1 MQCYDGGQRASI
13 HDSTPDPER
22 GSDKVAT
29 VPERESD
36 RLSGRV
42 RRYARVGTQV
52 GGIAARMAGQR
63 YLGLP
68 ADRERNAAEL
78 RRALGGLKGPLMKVA
93 QLLATV
99 PGGLPEEYAEEL
111 GALQSQAPAMGWGF
125 VKRRMA
131 SELGPDWRDAFAE
144 FETEAVAA
152 ASLGQVHRATGHDG
166 AALACKLQY
175 PDMASAVAADIR
187 QLRLIFAI
195 YARYDRAIDTGEIHA
210 EIAARLR
217 EELDYRREA
226 RQMALY
232 GEMLADEPGV
242 RVPAVEATLSTG
254 RLLTMSWLDGA
265 PLLDFR
271 EAPQERRNA
280 IAQRMFN
287 AWYVPLY
294 RYGVLHGDP
303 HLGNYT
309 VREDGTVNLL
319 DYGCIRVFGSRFVQ
333 GIIDLYH
340 AVRDDNRDLAVH
352 AYETW
357 GFSDLSNEMVE
368 ALNIWANYIYG
379 PLVDDRA
386 RLIDE
391 SGNARYGGAVAAKTH
406 REVRRLGGVTLPR
419 EFVLIDRSAIGL
431 GSVFLH
437 LKAELNW
444 HRLYEELIA
453 DFDSTRMMRRQA
465 AALES
470 CGVPEAA

>member
-1 MQCYDGGQRASI
+1 MAI
-13 HDSTPDPER
+13 VPD
-22 GSDKVAT
+22 
-29 VPERESD
+29 REND

-63 YLGLP
+63 YLGFP

-99 PGGLPEEYAEEL
+99 PGGLPDEYAEEL

-131 SELGPDWRDAFAE
+131 AELGPDWRDTFAD
-144 FETEAVAA
+144 FETEATAA

-187 QLRLIFAI
+187 QLKLIFAI
-195 YARYDRAIDTGEIHA
+195 YARYDRAIDTGEIQA

-217 EELDYRREA
+217 EELDYEREA
-226 RQMALY
+226 RHMALY
-232 GEMLADEPGV
+232 GEMLGDEPGV
-242 RVPAVEATLSTG
+242 HVPVVDTGFSTR

-265 PLLDFR
+265 PLLDFK
-271 EAPQERRNA
+271 EAPAEQRND
-280 IAQRMFN
+280 IARHMFN
-287 AWYVPLY
+287 AWYVPFY

-319 DYGCIRVFGSRFVQ
+319 DYGCIRVFGSPFVQ
-333 GIIDLYH
+333 GVIDLYH
-340 AVRDDNRDLAVH
+340 AVRDDDRDRAVH
-352 AYETW
+352 AYEIW
-357 GFSDLSNEMVE
+357 GFSDLSNEMID
-368 ALNIWANYIYG
+368 ALNIWADYIYG
-379 PLVDDRA
+379 PLTDDRT

-391 SGNARYGGAVAAKTH
+391 SGNARFGGEVAAKMH
-406 REVRRLGGVTLPR
+406 REIRRLGGITPPR
-419 EFVLIDRSAIGL
+419 EFVLMDRSAIGL
-431 GSVFLH
+431 GSVFIH
-437 LKAELNW
+437 LMAELNW
-444 HRLYEELIA
+444 HRLYEGLIA
-453 DFDSTRMMRRQA
+453 DFDDARLARRQE
-465 AALES
+465 AALAR

>member
-1 MQCYDGGQRASI
+1 M
-13 HDSTPDPER
+13 PD
-22 GSDKVAT
+22 
-29 VPERESD
+29 RESD

-42 RRYARVGTQV
+42 RRYARVGTSV

-63 YLGLP
+63 YLGMP
-68 ADRERNAAEL
+68 VDRERNAEEL

-99 PGGLPEEYAEEL
+99 PGGLPDEYAEEL
-111 GALQSQAPAMGWGF
+111 SALQSHAPAMGWGF

-131 SELGPDWRDAFAE
+131 TELGPDWRSAFAD
-144 FETEAVAA
+144 FETEATAA

-166 AALACKLQY
+166 TALACKLQY

-217 EELDYRREA
+217 EELDYEREA
-226 RQMALY
+226 RHMVLY
-232 GEMLADEPGV
+232 GEMLRDNPGV
-242 RVPAVEATLSTG
+242 HVPMVEAGLSTK
-254 RLLTMSWLDGA
+254 RLLTMNWLDGA
-265 PLLDFR
+265 PLLDFK
-271 EAPQERRNA
+271 EATAEQRNA
-280 IAQRMFN
+280 IARHMFD

-319 DYGCIRVFGSRFVQ
+319 DYGCIRVFDSGFVQ
-333 GIIDLYH
+333 GIIDLYN

-357 GFSDLSNEMVE
+357 GFSDLSNEMVD
-368 ALNIWANYIYG
+368 ALNIWAHYIYG
-379 PLVDDRA
+379 PLIDDRT

-391 SGNARYGGAVAAKTH
+391 SGNARYGGAVAAKVH
-406 REVRRLGGVTLPR
+406 REIRRLGGVTPPR

-431 GSVFLH
+431 GSVYLH

-444 HRLYEELIA
+444 HRLYEDLIA
-453 DFDSTRMMRRQA
+453 DFDAAQLTVRQT
-465 AALES
+465 AALEN

>member
-1 MQCYDGGQRASI
+1 M
-13 HDSTPDPER
+13 PD
-22 GSDKVAT
+22 
-29 VPERESD
+29 RESD

-42 RRYARVGTQV
+42 RRYARVGTQ
-52 GGIAARMAGQR
+52 GGGVAARMAGQR

-78 RRALGGLKGPLMKVA
+78 KRALGGLKGPLMKVA

-99 PGGLPEEYAEEL
+99 PGGLPDEYAEAL

-131 SELGPDWRDAFAE
+131 AELGPDWRAAFAA
-144 FETEAVAA
+144 FEPDAAAA
-152 ASLGQVHRATGHDG
+152 ASLGQVHRATAHDG
-166 AALACKLQY
+166 TPLACKLQY

-187 QLRLIFAI
+187 QLRLIFAV

-217 EELDYRREA
+217 EELDYEREA
-226 RQMALY
+226 RHMALY
-232 GEMLADEPGV
+232 GEMLKDDPGV
-242 RVPAVEATLSTG
+242 HVPAVEAALSTG
-254 RLLTMSWLDGA
+254 RLLTMNWLEGA
-265 PLLDFR
+265 RLLDFK

-280 IAQRMFN
+280 IALHMFN

-294 RYGVLHGDP
+294 RFGVLHGDP

-309 VREDGTVNLL
+309 VREDGTINLL
-319 DYGCIRVFGSRFVQ
+319 DFGCIRVFDGPFVQ
-333 GIIDLYH
+333 GIIDLYR

-357 GFSDLSNEMVE
+357 GFSDLTNDMVD
-368 ALNIWANYIYG
+368 ALNIWAHYIYG
-379 PLVDDRA
+379 PLIEDRV
-386 RLIDE
+386 RMIDE
-391 SGNARYGGAVAAKTH
+391 SGNAHYGGAVAARTH
-406 REVRRLGGVTLPR
+406 REIRRLGGVTPPR

-437 LKAELNW
+437 LKAQLNW

-453 DFDSTRMMRRQA
+453 DFEAARLTQRQA
-465 AALES
+465 AALER

>member
-1 MQCYDGGQRASI
+1 M
-13 HDSTPDPER
+13 
-22 GSDKVAT
+22 
-29 VPERESD
+29 PERESD

-68 ADRERNAAEL
+68 ADRERNAEEL
-78 RRALGGLKGPLMKVA
+78 KRALGGLKGPLMKVA

-99 PGGLPEEYAEEL
+99 PGGLPEEYSEAL
-111 GALQSQAPAMGWGF
+111 GTLQSRAPAMGWGF

-131 SELGPDWRDAFAE
+131 AELGPDWRDAFAA
-144 FETEAVAA
+144 FETDAVAA
-152 ASLGQVHRATGHDG
+152 ASLGQVHRATGHDDR
-166 AALACKLQY
+166 ALACKLQY

-187 QLRLIFAI
+187 QLKLIFAI

-217 EELDYRREA
+217 EELDYEREA
-226 RQMALY
+226 GHMALY

-242 RVPAVEATLSTG
+242 RVPVVEAALSTR
-254 RLLTMSWLDGA
+254 RLLTMNWLDGA

-271 EAPQERRNA
+271 EAAAERRNA
-280 IAQRMFN
+280 IALHMFN

-319 DYGCIRVFGSRFVQ
+319 DYGCIRVFDSRFVR

-340 AVRDDNRDLAVH
+340 AVRDEDRDLAVH

-368 ALNIWANYIYG
+368 ALDIWARYIYG

-391 SGNARYGGAVAAKTH
+391 SGNARYGGEVAAKVH
-406 REVRRLGGVTLPR
+406 REIRRLGGVTPPR

-453 DFDSTRMMRRQA
+453 GFDAAGMMRRQA
-465 AALES
+465 AALER

>member
-1 MQCYDGGQRASI
+1 M
-13 HDSTPDPER
+13 
-22 GSDKVAT
+22 
-29 VPERESD
+29 PEREGD

-42 RRYARVGTQV
+42 RRYARVGTSV

-99 PGGLPEEYAEEL
+99 PGGLPDEYAEAL
-111 GALQSQAPAMGWGF
+111 GALQSRAPAMGWGF

-131 SELGPDWRDAFAE
+131 AELGPDWRAAFAD
-144 FETEAVAA
+144 FESEAAAA
-152 ASLGQVHRATGHDG
+152 ASLGQVHRATAHDG

-187 QLRLIFAI
+187 QLKLIFAV

-217 EELDYRREA
+217 EELDYEREA
-226 RQMALY
+226 RHMALY
-232 GEMLADEPGV
+232 AEMLGNQPGV
-242 RVPAVEATLSTG
+242 HVPAVETALSTG
-254 RLLTMSWLDGA
+254 RLLTMNWLEGA
-265 PLLDFR
+265 PLLDFK
-271 EAPQERRNA
+271 EAPQERRNE
-280 IAQRMFN
+280 IALHMFN

-303 HLGNYT
+303 HLGNYS

-333 GIIDLYH
+333 GVIDLYH

-357 GFSDLSNEMVE
+357 GFSDLSNEMVD
-368 ALNIWANYIYG
+368 ALNIWATYIYG
-379 PLVDDRA
+379 PLIDDRT
-386 RLIDE
+386 RMIDE
-391 SGNARYGGAVAAKTH
+391 SGNASYGGTVMAKVH
-406 REVRRLGGVTLPR
+406 REIRRLGGVTPPR
-419 EFVLIDRSAIGL
+419 EFVLMDRSAIGL

-444 HRLYEELIA
+444 HRLLEGLIA
-453 DFDSTRMMRRQA
+453 DFDAALLTRRQT
-465 AALES
+465 AALER
-470 CGVPEAA
+470 CGVPEAS

>member
-1 MQCYDGGQRASI
+1 M
-13 HDSTPDPER
+13 PD
-22 GSDKVAT
+22 
-29 VPERESD
+29 RESD

-42 RRYARVGTQV
+42 RRYARVGTSV

-63 YLGLP
+63 YLGMP
-68 ADRERNAAEL
+68 VDRERNAEEL

-99 PGGLPEEYAEEL
+99 PGGLPDEYAEEL
-111 GALQSQAPAMGWGF
+111 SALQSHAPAMGWGF

-131 SELGPDWRDAFAE
+131 TELGPDWRSAFAD
-144 FETEAVAA
+144 FETEATAA

-217 EELDYRREA
+217 EELDYEREA
-226 RQMALY
+226 RHMALY
-232 GEMLADEPGV
+232 GEMLRDNPGV
-242 RVPAVEATLSTG
+242 HVPMVEAGLSTK
-254 RLLTMSWLDGA
+254 RLLTMNWLDGA
-265 PLLDFR
+265 PLLDFK
-271 EAPQERRNA
+271 EATAEQRNA
-280 IAQRMFN
+280 IARHMFD

-319 DYGCIRVFGSRFVQ
+319 DYGCIRVFDSVFVK

-340 AVRDDNRDLAVH
+340 AIRDDNRDLAVH

-357 GFSDLSNEMVE
+357 GFSDLSNEMVD
-368 ALNIWANYIYG
+368 ALNIWAHYIYG
-379 PLVDDRA
+379 PLIDDRT

-391 SGNARYGGAVAAKTH
+391 SGNARYGGAVAAKVH
-406 REVRRLGGVTLPR
+406 REIRRLGGVTPPR

-431 GSVFLH
+431 GSVYLH

-444 HRLYEELIA
+444 HRLYEDLIA
-453 DFDSTRMMRRQA
+453 DFDAAQLTVRQT
-465 AALES
+465 AALEN

>member
-1 MQCYDGGQRASI
+1 M
-13 HDSTPDPER
+13 PD
-22 GSDKVAT
+22 
-29 VPERESD
+29 REND

-42 RRYARVGTQV
+42 RRYARVGTSV

-68 ADRERNAAEL
+68 ADRERNAEEL
-78 RRALGGLKGPLMKVA
+78 KRALGGLKGPLMKVA

-99 PGGLPEEYAEEL
+99 PGGLPDEYADAL
-111 GALQSQAPAMGWGF
+111 GALQSRAPAMGWGF

-131 SELGPDWRDAFAE
+131 AELGSDWRSAFAE
-144 FETEAVAA
+144 FKMEAIAA
-152 ASLGQVHRATGHDG
+152 ASLGQVHRATAHDG

-187 QLRLIFAI
+187 QLKLIFAI

-217 EELDYRREA
+217 EELDYEREA
-226 RQMALY
+226 RHMALY
-232 GEMLADEPGV
+232 SEMLRDHSGV
-242 RVPAVEATLSTG
+242 HVPVAEAGLSTK
-254 RLLTMSWLDGA
+254 RLLTMNWLDGA
-265 PLLDFR
+265 PLLDFK
-271 EAPQERRNA
+271 EAPPERRNA
-280 IAQRMFN
+280 IAHHMFN

-294 RYGVLHGDP
+294 HYGVLHGDP

-319 DYGCIRVFGSRFVQ
+319 DYGCIRVFGSRFVE
-333 GIIDLYH
+333 GVIDLYH
-340 AVRDDNRDLAVH
+340 AMRDDNRDLAVH

-357 GFSDLSNEMVE
+357 GFSDLSNEMVD
-368 ALNIWANYIYG
+368 ALNIWADYIYG
-379 PLVDDRA
+379 PLIDDRA
-386 RLIDE
+386 RLIDQ
-391 SGNARYGGAVAAKTH
+391 SGNVRFGGTVMAKVH
-406 REVRRLGGVTLPR
+406 REIRRLGGVTPPR

-437 LKAELNW
+437 LRAELNW
-444 HRLYEELIA
+444 HRLYEGLIA
-453 DFDSTRMMRRQA
+453 DFDAAQMTRRQA

>member
-1 MQCYDGGQRASI
+1 V
-13 HDSTPDPER
+13 PD
-22 GSDKVAT
+22 
-29 VPERESD
+29 REDD

-42 RRYARVGTQV
+42 RRYARVGTSV

-78 RRALGGLKGPLMKVA
+78 KRALGGLKGPLMKVA

-99 PGGLPEEYAEEL
+99 PGGLPDEYAEAL
-111 GALQSQAPAMGWGF
+111 GALQSRAPAMGWGF

-131 SELGPDWRDAFAE
+131 AELGPAWRAAFAD
-144 FETEAVAA
+144 FETEAAAA
-152 ASLGQVHRATGHDG
+152 ASLGQVHRATAHDG

-175 PDMASAVAADIR
+175 PDMASVVAADIR
-187 QLRLIFAI
+187 QLKLVFAI
-195 YARYDRAIDTGEIHA
+195 YARYDRAIDTGEVYT

-217 EELDYRREA
+217 EELDYEREA
-226 RQMALY
+226 CHMALY
-232 GEMLADEPGV
+232 GAMLKDQPSV
-242 RVPAVEATLSTG
+242 HVPAVDAGLSTK

-265 PLLDFR
+265 PLLDFK
-271 EAPQERRNA
+271 EAPAERRNE
-280 IAQRMFN
+280 IALHMFN
-287 AWYVPLY
+287 AWYVPFY

-309 VREDGTVNLL
+309 VRPDGTINLL

-333 GIIDLYH
+333 GVIDLYH
-340 AVRDDNRDLAVH
+340 AVKNDDRDLAVH

-357 GFSDLSNEMVE
+357 GFTDLSNEMVD

-379 PLVDDRA
+379 PLIDDRT

-391 SGNARYGGAVAAKTH
+391 SGSGRYGGTVMAKVH
-406 REVRRLGGVTLPR
+406 REIRRLGGVTPPR

-431 GSVFLH
+431 GSVYLH
-437 LKAELNW
+437 LSAELNW
-444 HRLYEELIA
+444 HRLFEALIA
-453 DFDSTRMMRRQA
+453 DFDAAKLTRRQA
-465 AALES
+465 AALKR
-470 CGVPEAA
+470 CDVPEAA

>member
-1 MQCYDGGQRASI
+1 M
-13 HDSTPDPER
+13 
-22 GSDKVAT
+22 
-29 VPERESD
+29 PERESD

-42 RRYARVGTQV
+42 RRYARVGTRV

-68 ADRERNAAEL
+68 ADRERNAEEL
-78 RRALGGLKGPLMKVA
+78 KRALGGLKGPLMKVA

-99 PGGLPEEYAEEL
+99 PGGLPEEYAEAL
-111 GALQSQAPAMGWGF
+111 GSLQSRAPAMGWGF

-131 SELGPDWRDAFAE
+131 AELGPGWRDAFAA

-152 ASLGQVHRATGHDG
+152 ASLGQVHRATGHEG
-166 AALACKLQY
+166 EALACKLQY

-187 QLRLIFAI
+187 QLKLIFAI

-217 EELDYRREA
+217 EELDYEREA
-226 RQMALY
+226 RHMALY
-232 GEMLADEPGV
+232 GEMLADQPGV
-242 RVPAVEATLSTG
+242 RVPAVEAALSTG

-271 EAPQERRNA
+271 EAAAERRNA
-280 IAQRMFN
+280 IALHMFN

-319 DYGCIRVFGSRFVQ
+319 DYGCIRVFESRFVR
-333 GIIDLYH
+333 GIVDLYR
-340 AVRDDNRDLAVH
+340 AVRDDDRDLAVH

-379 PLVDDRA
+379 PLVDDRP

-391 SGNARYGGAVAAKTH
+391 SGNARYGGEVAARTH
-406 REVRRLGGVTLPR
+406 REIRRLGGVTPPR

-437 LKAELNW
+437 LRAELNW
-444 HRLYEELIA
+444 HRLYEALIA
-453 DFDSTRMMRRQA
+453 DFDSARMMRRQA
-465 AALES
+465 AALER

>member
-1 MQCYDGGQRASI
+1 M
-13 HDSTPDPER
+13 PD
-22 GSDKVAT
+22 
-29 VPERESD
+29 REND

-42 RRYARVGTQV
+42 RRYARVGTRV
-52 GGIAARMAGQR
+52 GGVAARMAGQR

-78 RRALGGLKGPLMKVA
+78 KRALGGLKGPLMKVA

-99 PGGLPEEYAEEL
+99 PGGLPDEYAEAL
-111 GALQSQAPAMGWGF
+111 GALQSQAPAMGWSF

-131 SELGPDWRDAFAE
+131 AELGPDWRASFAE
-144 FETEAVAA
+144 FEPDAAAA

-166 AALACKLQY
+166 APLACKLQY

-187 QLRLIFAI
+187 QLKLIFAI

-210 EIAARLR
+210 EIAARLH
-217 EELDYRREA
+217 EELDYEREA
-226 RQMALY
+226 RHMALY
-232 GEMLADEPGV
+232 GEMLKDDPGV
-242 RVPAVEATLSTG
+242 HVPVVETALSTG
-254 RLLTMSWLDGA
+254 RLLTMNWLDGA
-265 PLLDFR
+265 RLLDFT
-271 EAPQERRNA
+271 EAPLERRND
-280 IAQRMFN
+280 IALHMFS

-294 RYGVLHGDP
+294 RFGVLHGDP

-309 VREDGTVNLL
+309 VREDGTINLL
-319 DYGCIRVFGSRFVQ
+319 DYGCIRVFDSQFVH
-333 GIIDLYH
+333 GIIDLYR
-340 AVRDDNRDLAVH
+340 AVRDDDRDLAVH

-357 GFSDLSNEMVE
+357 GFSDLTNDMVD
-368 ALNIWANYIYG
+368 ALNIWAHYIYG
-379 PLVDDRA
+379 PLIDDRV
-386 RLIDE
+386 RMIDE
-391 SGNARYGGAVAAKTH
+391 SGNAHYGGAVAARTH
-406 REVRRLGGVTLPR
+406 REIRRLGGVTPPR

-453 DFDSTRMMRRQA
+453 DFEAARLKRRQS
-465 AALES
+465 AALKR

>member
-1 MQCYDGGQRASI
+1 M
-13 HDSTPDPER
+13 PD
-22 GSDKVAT
+22 
-29 VPERESD
+29 REDD

-42 RRYARVGTQV
+42 RRYARVGTSV

-68 ADRERNAAEL
+68 ADRERNAEDL
-78 RRALGGLKGPLMKVA
+78 KRALGGLKGPLMKVA
-93 QLLATV
+93 QLLSTI
-99 PGGLPEEYAEEL
+99 PGGLPDEYAEAL
-111 GALQSQAPAMGWGF
+111 GALQSRAPAMGWGF

-131 SELGPDWRDAFAE
+131 AELGPDWRSAFAD

-152 ASLGQVHRATGHDG
+152 ASLGQVHRATAHDG
-166 AALACKLQY
+166 TALACKLQY

-187 QLRLIFAI
+187 QLKLIFAV
-195 YARYDRAIDTGEIHA
+195 YARYDPAIDTGEIHA

-217 EELDYRREA
+217 EELDYEREA
-226 RQMALY
+226 RHMALY
-232 GEMLADEPGV
+232 GEMLRDDPGV
-242 RVPAVEATLSTG
+242 HVPVVDAALSTR
-254 RLLTMSWLDGA
+254 RLLTMNWLDGA
-265 PLLDFR
+265 PLLDFK
-271 EAPQERRNA
+271 EAPAEQRND
-280 IAQRMFN
+280 IARRMFD

-319 DYGCIRVFGSRFVQ
+319 DYGCIRVFESRFVQ
-333 GIIDLYH
+333 GIIDLYY
-340 AVRDDNRDLAVH
+340 AVRDEDRDLAVH

-357 GFSDLSNEMVE
+357 GFSDLSNEMVD

-379 PLVDDRA
+379 PLIDDRA

-406 REVRRLGGVTLPR
+406 RELRRLGGVTPPR

-431 GSVFLH
+431 GSVYLH

-444 HRLYEELIA
+444 HRLYEALIE
-453 DFDSTRMMRRQA
+453 DFDAAQLTRRQA
-465 AALES
+465 TALEG

>member
-1 MQCYDGGQRASI
+1 M
-13 HDSTPDPER
+13 PD
-22 GSDKVAT
+22 
-29 VPERESD
+29 REND

-42 RRYARVGTQV
+42 RRYARVGTSV
-52 GGIAARMAGQR
+52 GGVAARMAGQR

-99 PGGLPEEYAEEL
+99 PGGLPEEYADEL
-111 GALQSQAPAMGWGF
+111 GALQSQAPPMGWGF

-131 SELGPDWRDAFAE
+131 AELGPEWRSAFAA
-144 FETEAVAA
+144 FETEAAAA

-166 AALACKLQY
+166 TQLACKLQY

-187 QLRLIFAI
+187 QLKLIFAI
-195 YARYDRAIDTGEIHA
+195 YARYDRAIDTGEVHA

-217 EELDYRREA
+217 EELDYEREA
-226 RQMALY
+226 RHMALY
-232 GEMLADEPGV
+232 AEMLSDEPGV
-242 RVPAVEATLSTG
+242 HVPVVDAALSTG
-254 RLLTMSWLDGA
+254 RLLTMNWLDGA
-265 PLLDFR
+265 PLLDFK
-271 EAPQERRNA
+271 EALLERRNE
-280 IAQRMFN
+280 IALHMFN

-319 DYGCIRVFGSRFVQ
+319 DYGCIRVFDGRFVQ

-340 AVRDDNRDLAVH
+340 AVRDDDRDLAVH

-357 GFSDLSNEMVE
+357 GFSDLSNEMVD

-379 PLVDDRA
+379 PLLEDRT
-386 RLIDE
+386 RMIDE
-391 SGNARYGGAVAAKTH
+391 AGNARYGGEMAAKTH
-406 REVRRLGGVTLPR
+406 REIRRLGGVTPPR

-444 HRLYEELIA
+444 HRLYEDLIA
-453 DFDSTRMMRRQA
+453 DFEAAKLARRQA
-465 AALES
+465 SALEL

>member
-1 MQCYDGGQRASI
+1 M
-13 HDSTPDPER
+13 
-22 GSDKVAT
+22 
-29 VPERESD
+29 PEREND

-42 RRYARVGTQV
+42 RRYARVGTSV

-68 ADRERNAAEL
+68 ADRERNADDL

-99 PGGLPEEYAEEL
+99 PGGLPDEYAEAL

-131 SELGPDWRDAFAE
+131 AELGPDWRGAFAD
-144 FETEAVAA
+144 FEAEAAAA
-152 ASLGQVHRATGHDG
+152 ASLGQVHRATAHDG

-175 PDMASAVAADIR
+175 PDMASVVAADIR
-187 QLRLIFAI
+187 QLKLIFAI
-195 YARYDRAIDTGEIHA
+195 YARYDRAIDTGQIHA

-217 EELDYRREA
+217 EELDYEREA
-226 RQMALY
+226 RHMVLY
-232 GEMLADEPGV
+232 GAMLGDEPGV
-242 RVPAVEATLSTG
+242 HVPTVETGLSTK

-265 PLLDFR
+265 PLLDFK
-271 EAPQERRNA
+271 EASAERRND
-280 IAQRMFN
+280 IARHMFN
-287 AWYVPLY
+287 AWYVPFY

-309 VREDGTVNLL
+309 VRPDGSVNVL
-319 DYGCIRVFGSRFVQ
+319 DYGCIRVFGSRFVR
-333 GIIDLYH
+333 GVIDLYH
-340 AVRDDNRDLAVH
+340 AVRDEDRDLAVH

-357 GFSDLSNEMVE
+357 GFSGLSHDMVE
-368 ALNIWANYIYG
+368 ALGIWTDYIYG
-379 PLVDDRA
+379 PLIDDRT

-391 SGNARYGGAVAAKTH
+391 SGSGGMGGAVAAKVH
-406 REVRRLGGVTLPR
+406 REIRRLGGVTPPR
-419 EFVLIDRSAIGL
+419 EFVLMDRSAIGL

-437 LKAELNW
+437 LRAELNW
-444 HRLYEELIA
+444 HRLFEALIA
-453 DFDSTRMMRRQA
+453 DFDEAALAHRQA
-465 AALES
+465 AALER

>member
-1 MQCYDGGQRASI
+1 MGARAGVE
-13 HDSTPDPER
+13 TQ
-22 GSDKVAT
+22 T
-29 VPERESD
+29 VPDRESD

-42 RRYARVGTQV
+42 RRYARVGTRV
-52 GGIAARMAGQR
+52 GGVAARMAGQR

-78 RRALGGLKGPLMKVA
+78 KRALGGLKGPLMKVA

-99 PGGLPEEYAEEL
+99 PGGLPDEYAEAL

-131 SELGPDWRDAFAE
+131 AELGPDWRAAFAE
-144 FETEAVAA
+144 FEPDAAAA

-166 AALACKLQY
+166 TPLACKLQY

-187 QLRLIFAI
+187 QLKLIFAI
-195 YARYDRAIDTGEIHA
+195 YARYDRAIDTAEIHA

-217 EELDYRREA
+217 EELDYEREA
-226 RQMALY
+226 RHMALY
-232 GEMLADEPGV
+232 GEMLKDDPGV
-242 RVPAVEATLSTG
+242 HVPAVETALSTG
-254 RLLTMSWLDGA
+254 RLLTMNWLDGA
-265 PLLDFR
+265 RLLDFK
-271 EAPQERRNA
+271 EAPLEQRND
-280 IAQRMFN
+280 IALHMFN

-294 RYGVLHGDP
+294 RFGVLHGDP

-309 VREDGTVNLL
+309 VREDGTINLL
-319 DYGCIRVFGSRFVQ
+319 DFGCIRVFDSAFVR

-340 AVRDDNRDLAVH
+340 AVRDDDRDLAVH

-357 GFSDLSNEMVE
+357 GFSDLTNDMVD
-368 ALNIWANYIYG
+368 ALNIWAHYIYG
-379 PLVDDRA
+379 PLIEDRV
-386 RLIDE
+386 RMIDE
-391 SGNARYGGAVAAKTH
+391 SGNAHYGGAVAAKTH
-406 REVRRLGGVTLPR
+406 RAIRSLGGVTPPR

-453 DFDSTRMMRRQA
+453 DFEAARLARRQA
-465 AALES
+465 AALER

>member
-1 MQCYDGGQRASI
+1 MLATRHDGHPNDSSARAQAFERTGV
-13 HDSTPDPER
+13 DMPD
-22 GSDKVAT
+22 
-29 VPERESD
+29 REGD

-42 RRYARVGTQV
+42 RRYARVGTSV

-99 PGGLPEEYAEEL
+99 PGGLPDEYSEAL
-111 GALQSQAPAMGWGF
+111 GALQSRAPAMGWGF
-125 VKRRMA
+125 VKRRMSA
-131 SELGPDWRDAFAE
+131 ELGPDWRSAFAD
-144 FETEAVAA
+144 FEMEAAAA

-187 QLRLIFAI
+187 QLKLIFAV

-217 EELDYRREA
+217 EELDYEREA
-226 RQMALY
+226 CHMALY
-232 GEMLADEPGV
+232 GEILSDNPGV
-242 RVPAVEATLSTG
+242 HVPVVESALSTK

-265 PLLDFR
+265 PLLDFK
-271 EAPQERRNA
+271 EAPVERRND
-280 IAQRMFN
+280 IAQHMFN
-287 AWYVPLY
+287 AWYVPFY

-309 VREDGTVNLL
+309 VRPDGEVNLL
-319 DYGCIRVFGSRFVQ
+319 DYGCIRVFGSRFIQ
-333 GIIDLYH
+333 GVIDLYH
-340 AVRDDNRDLAVH
+340 AVKNDDRDLAIH

-357 GFSDLSNEMVE
+357 GFTDLSNEMVD
-368 ALNIWANYIYG
+368 ALNIWADYIYG
-379 PLVDDRA
+379 PLIDDRT

-391 SGNARYGGAVAAKTH
+391 SGSGQFGGQVAAKVH
-406 REVRRLGGVTLPR
+406 REIRRLGGVTPPR
-419 EFVLIDRSAIGL
+419 EFVLMDRSAIGL

-444 HRLYEELIA
+444 HQLVEALIE
-453 DFDSTRMMRRQA
+453 DFDAAQLMRRQA
-465 AALES
+465 AALEL

>member
-1 MQCYDGGQRASI
+1 M
-13 HDSTPDPER
+13 
-22 GSDKVAT
+22 
-29 VPERESD
+29 PERESD

-68 ADRERNAAEL
+68 ADRERNAEEL
-78 RRALGGLKGPLMKVA
+78 KRALGGLKGPLMKVA

-99 PGGLPEEYAEEL
+99 PGGLPEEYAEAL
-111 GALQSQAPAMGWGF
+111 GSLQSRAPAMGWGF

-131 SELGPDWRDAFAE
+131 AELGPGWRDAFAA
-144 FETEAVAA
+144 FETDAVAA

-166 AALACKLQY
+166 RALACKLQY

-187 QLRLIFAI
+187 QLKLIFAI

-217 EELDYRREA
+217 EELDYEREA
-226 RQMALY
+226 RHMALY
-232 GEMLADEPGV
+232 GEMLADQPGV
-242 RVPAVEATLSTG
+242 HVPVVENALSTR
-254 RLLTMSWLDGA
+254 RLLTMNWLDGA

-271 EAPQERRNA
+271 EAAAERRNA
-280 IAQRMFN
+280 IALHMFN

-319 DYGCIRVFGSRFVQ
+319 DYGCIRVFESRFVR

-340 AVRDDNRDLAVH
+340 AVRDEDRDLAVH

-391 SGNARYGGAVAAKTH
+391 AGNARYGGEVAARTH
-406 REVRRLGGVTLPR
+406 REIRRLGGVTPPR

-437 LKAELNW
+437 LRAELNW

-453 DFDSTRMMRRQA
+453 DFEAARMMRRQA
-465 AALES
+465 AALER